1 MNTESVKLAIHF
13 LFNTYYHVRKRQRG
27 VMSDW
32 VAAIGKIIEECPG
45 TAHWLVTFLSSDGLR
60 YIKPYLLEGRSRD
73 VRQSFSHLLER
84 ALAAQV
90 CQRFFSASSASFSS
104 SYVFA

>member
-90 CQRFFSASSASFSS
+90 
-104 SYVFA
+104 